1 MNDQT
6 QARPI
11 DPAELPATITRYLD
25 AHRLRDTAMVI
36 GTFTGDAVVIDDG
49 STHAGTEAI
58 EKWLTG
64 AASEYTYTT
73 RLTAANKIDDAH
85 YTVTNHLEGD
95 FPGGQ
100 VDLRYRF
107 TLRDGLIG
115 NLTIEP

>member
-6 QARPI
+6 QAQTV

-25 AHRLRDTAMVI
+25 AHRLRDTATAI
-36 GTFTGDAVVIDDG
+36 GTFASDAVVIDDG
-49 STHAGTEAI
+49 NTHTGTAAI
-58 EKWLTG
+58 ETWLTG

-73 RLTAANKIDDAH
+73 RLTSAHKSDDAH